1 MPIIVSDIAL
11 VSSEVGVLSRVFVC
25 FVVVCKMFTLEKV
38 IEL

>member
-11 VSSEVGVLSRVFVC
+11 VSSEVGVLSRVVVC

-38 IEL
+38 IEK